1 MEELDIKHYTTDS
14 DAGFSIYLNAF
25 GGFHY
30 YYLKNKVEFRLSR
43 SLLKYLPENF
53 TYFGYVKI

>member
-1 MEELDIKHYTTDS
+1 MLDIKHYTTDS

-30 YYLKNKVEFRLSR
+30 YYLVNKVEVRLSR
-43 SLLKYLPENF
+43 FVAKYTPENII
-53 TYFGYVKI
+53 YFGYVG